1 MHEVN
6 TKISKKLS
14 QTFKRTQFPL
24 TLSEAC
30 TVQKV
35 QGLTLSRIVLS
46 MELVKQ
52 RTFSPGQIYVALSQS
67 ASLSKSDI
75 LSKFD
80 PIIIKLNHL
89 ALNHYEYLRKEYNL
103 FTATFSEKKSFVG
116 LLNLREMLTNIS
128 NLMGDS
134 ILMNVPL
141 VCLTE
146 TQISS
151 TTVLRDIS
159 STDEIVRNDDQFH
172 STWQYLKAWQYFIQN
187 TILKV

>member
-1 MHEVN
+1 
-6 TKISKKLS
+6 
-14 QTFKRTQFPL
+14 
-24 TLSEAC
+24 
-30 TVQKV
+30 
-35 QGLTLSRIVLS
+35 
-46 MELVKQ
+46 
-52 RTFSPGQIYVALSQS
+52 
-67 ASLSKSDI
+67 
-75 LSKFD
+75 
-80 PIIIKLNHL
+80 
-89 ALNHYEYLRKEYNL
+89 
-103 FTATFSEKKSFVG
+103 
-116 LLNLREMLTNIS
+116 MLTNIS

-159 STDEIVRNDDQFH
+159 STDEIVRNDDQFD